1 MNFIMKKMMKSQLKG
16 LPQQQQDMIIAA
28 IETNPDFFTKIAKEI
43 KAKTKAGVDQQTA
56 SMQVMLAHKNE
67 LQKIMMNNQK

>member
-1 MNFIMKKMMKSQLKG
+1 MKKMMKSQLKG
-16 LPQQQQDMIIAA
+16 LPQQQQDMIIGA

-43 KAKTKAGVDQQTA
+43 KTKTKAGMDQQTA

-67 LQKIMMNNQK
+67 LQKIMMQNQK